1 MQDIISLY
9 RTYNKFDICNEEDL
23 ISYLMPS
30 INLKQYK
37 KHYVN
42 DELIGFTNWALLSDK
57 AHNKFKQTG
66 MINNEDWNSGNHL
79 WHIET
84 ICKSHLNRIMK
95 WTKSFLTK
103 QFGIGKQ
110 INWLRIK
117 DNKIVRVV
125 TRTTKQGWL

>member
-1 MQDIISLY
+1 MILKGNKPH
-9 RTYNKFDICNEEDL
+9 YNN
-23 ISYLMPS
+23 
-30 INLKQYK
+30 
-37 KHYVN
+37 
-42 DELIGFTNWALLSDK
+42 ELIGFTNWALLSDN
-57 AHNKFKQTG
+57 AHNRFKQTAI
-66 MINNEDWNSGNHL
+66 INNEDWNSGNHL

-84 ICKSHLNRIMK
+84 ICKSNLNKIMK
-95 WTKSFLTK
+95 WTKSFLTE

>member
-9 RTYNKFDICNEEDL
+9 RHYNKFNDCNEEDL
-23 ISYLMPS
+23 ISYLLPS

-42 DELIGFTNWALLSDK
+42 DKLIGFTNWAFLSDK
-57 AHNKFKQTG
+57 AHNTFKQTG
-66 MINNEDWNSGNHL
+66 IINNEDWNSGNHL

-84 ICKSHLNRIMK
+84 ICKSHLIKIMK
-95 WTKSFLTK
+95 WTKSFLAK
-103 QFGIGKQ
+103 QFGIGKK
-110 INWLRIK
+110 IHWLRIK